1 MTQSICILRLS
12 SLGDVVNVVPML
24 RDLQQ
29 QLPGAQITWI
39 IGKTEQRLLGDI
51 EGVEFIGFDK
61 RGGWAAVSELRRR
74 LGGRRFDALLIMQ
87 RSLRANLLSTL
98 IRAPRRI
105 GYDFTRSA
113 ELHSLFIKQRI
124 SNKPRQHIVEL
135 LGSFIEPLGLVPGTP
150 RWDIPVPAE
159 AREFAEQ
166 QLPPGPPVLLIS
178 PCSSVAA
185 RTWSAAGYA
194 AVANHAMQQHGWRV
208 VLCGG
213 RTDAERQMGDAI
225 NAALQ
230 QPALDLIGK
239 DTFKRFLAL
248 LQRADLVLTPDSGPM
263 HMANAMG
270 AKVLGLHAATPAWT
284 SGPYSDRRFC
294 VDRYEEAALRFKG
307 KPAAQLPWGTRIHA
321 PGVMDL
327 ITAADAIEAFERY
340 INSASPL
347 SPSSGTA
354 RAYSPGS
361 R

>member
-29 QLPGAQITWI
+29 QLPGAHITWI

-51 EGVEFIGFDK
+51 EGVEFVGFDK
-61 RGGWAAVSELRRR
+61 RGGWAAVRELRRQ
-74 LGGRRFDALLIMQ
+74 LGGRQFDALLIMQ
-87 RSLRANLLSTL
+87 RSLRANLLSTF
-98 IRAPRRI
+98 IKARRRI

-113 ELHSLFIKQRI
+113 ELHSAFINERI
-124 SNKPRQHIVEL
+124 AHREQQHVLDL
-135 LGSFIEPLGLVPGTP
+135 LGSFIEPLGLTPGVP

-166 QLPPGPPVLLIS
+166 QLPDGAPVLLIS
-178 PCSSVAA
+178 ACSSKPVRNWNAV
-185 RTWSAAGYA
+185 GYA

-230 QPALDLIGK
+230 QPVLDLIGK
-239 DTFKRFLAL
+239 DTFKRFLGL
-248 LQRADLVLTPDSGPM
+248 LQRADLVLTPDSGPL

-270 AKVLGLHAATPAWT
+270 AKVLGLHAATPVWT

-327 ITAADAIEAFERY
+327 IAAADAIEAFERFVTA
-340 INSASPL
+340 ASPL

-354 RAYSPGS
+354 RAGNPDS

>member
-1 MTQSICILRLS
+1 MTQSVCILRLS
-12 SLGDVVNVVPML
+12 SLGDVINVVPML

-29 QLPGAQITWI
+29 QLPGAHITWI
-39 IGKTEQRLLGDI
+39 IGKAEQRLLGDI
-51 EGVEFIGFDK
+51 EGVEFVGFDK
-61 RGGWAAVSELRRR
+61 RGGWAAVRELRRQ
-74 LGGRRFDALLIMQ
+74 LGGRQFDALLIMQ
-87 RSLRANLLSTL
+87 RSLRANLLSTF
-98 IRAPRRI
+98 IRARRCI
-105 GYDFTRSA
+105 GYDWVRSA
-113 ELHSLFIKQRI
+113 ELHSLFINQRI
-124 SNKPRQHIVEL
+124 AHRQQQHVLDL
-135 LGSFIEPLGLVPGTP
+135 LGSFIEPLGLTPGVP

-166 QLPPGPPVLLIS
+166 QLPAGAPVLLIS
-178 PCSSVAA
+178 ACSSKPV
-185 RTWSAAGYA
+185 RNWNAAGYA

-213 RTDAERQMGDAI
+213 RSDAERQMGDAI
-225 NAALQ
+225 SALLQ

-239 DTFKRFLAL
+239 DTFKRFLGL

-340 INSASPL
+340 ITAASPL
-347 SPSSGTA
+347 
-354 RAYSPGS
+354 
-361 R
+361 

>member
-1 MTQSICILRLS
+1 M
-12 SLGDVVNVVPML
+12 
-24 RDLQQ
+24 
-29 QLPGAQITWI
+29 
-39 IGKTEQRLLGDI
+39 
-51 EGVEFIGFDK
+51 
-61 RGGWAAVSELRRR
+61 
-74 LGGRRFDALLIMQ
+74 
-87 RSLRANLLSTL
+87 
-98 IRAPRRI
+98 
-105 GYDFTRSA
+105 
-113 ELHSLFIKQRI
+113 
-124 SNKPRQHIVEL
+124 
-135 LGSFIEPLGLVPGTP
+135 
-150 RWDIPVPAE
+150 
-159 AREFAEQ
+159 
-166 QLPPGPPVLLIS
+166 LLIS
-178 PCSSVAA
+178 ACSSKPVRNWNAG
-185 RTWSAAGYA
+185 GYA

-327 ITAADAIEAFERY
+327 ITAADAIEAFERCV
-340 INSASPL
+340 AE
-347 SPSSGTA
+347 TCD
-354 RAYSPGS
+354 
-361 R
+361 